1 MLQGLSH
8 AARDARSWPFEQARL
23 LLDRIARLRLT
34 DAERDLAAAL
44 FAQGK
49 FAEAVTALPALAKP
63 VIFQCGYGASGLPH
77 LGTFGEATRPTIV
90 RNAFKALTEDT
101 IPTQLIVFSDD
112 MDGLRKIPDNVPNR
126 EMLEEDRD
134 RPVTSVRDPF
144 GEYESFGAHNNARL
158 RAFLDGFGF
167 DYTFMSSTETYRSGR
182 LDEVLLRILQRF
194 DAIQAIM
201 LPTLGEERRATYSPF
216 LPISPK
222 TGRVLQAPTLERHV
236 DRGTIVFA
244 DEDGTL
250 TEVPVTGGHVKLQW
264 RPDWAARWTALEV
277 DFEASGKDLVDS
289 VRVSNRIVKAL
300 GGEPPEAFH
309 YELFMDEQNQK
320 ISKSKGNG
328 LTMEEWL
335 RYGAPESLAYYN
347 YQSPKSAK
355 RLYFDVIP
363 KATDEYLQQLDAFN
377 KARAEGANGPAIDN
391 PAWHVHRGE
400 PPEKGSPVT
409 FSLLLNLVSAADA
422 STKEILWGFI
432 RNYIPGATPQSEP
445 LLDRLSDYAINYYED
460 FVKPS
465 KAFRAPSDQ
474 ERAAMTDLAAR
485 FRALP
490 AGADAET
497 IQNEVFEAGKAAGF
511 EPLRA
516 WFQAL
521 RGAPGPEP
529 GPPLRLLRRDLRRR
543 PDRGPDRAGAGGRA
557 ASGLASRLNSRR
569 VISTPSAHPGE
580 RRDERC

>member
-1 MLQGLSH
+1 MSQNTLQNPPLRGLSH
-8 AARDARSWPFEQARL
+8 QAREAKSWPFEQARL
-23 LLDRIARLRLT
+23 LLDRVLKLRLS
-34 DAERDLAAAL
+34 DAERDLAATL

-49 FAEAVTALPALAKP
+49 FDEAVAALPALNKP
-63 VIFQCGYGASGLPH
+63 VVFQCGFGASGLPH
-77 LGTFGEATRPTIV
+77 MGTFGEAARPTMV
-90 RNAFKALTEDT
+90 RNAFRALTEDA
-101 IPTQLIVFSDD
+101 IPTKLIVFSDD

-134 RPVTSVRDPF
+134 KPVSKVRDPF
-144 GEYESFGAHNNARL
+144 GEYESFAHHNNARL

-167 DYTFMSSTETYRSGR
+167 DYDFMSSTDCYTSGR
-182 LDEVLLRILQRF
+182 FDEVLLRVLARF
-194 DAIQAIM
+194 DAMQAVM

-222 TGRVLQAPTLERHV
+222 TGRVLQVPTLERTV
-236 DRGTIVFA
+236 EKGAIVFA

-289 VRVSNRIVKAL
+289 VRVSNKLVKVL
-300 GGEPPEAFH
+300 GGTPPEAFH
-309 YELFMDEQNQK
+309 FELFMDENNQK

-335 RYGAPESLAYYN
+335 RYGAPESLAYYM

-363 KATDEYLQQLDAFN
+363 KATDEYLQQLDAYN
-377 KARAEGANGPAIDN
+377 RARAEGANGPAIDN
-391 PAWHVHRGE
+391 PAWHVHRGA
-400 PPEKGSPVT
+400 PPERGSPVS

-422 STKEILWGFI
+422 STKDILWGFI
-432 RNYIPGATPQSEP
+432 SRYIPGASPETEP
-445 LLDRLSDYAINYYED
+445 TLDRLTGYAINYYED

-465 KAFRAPSDQ
+465 KKFRAPDDK
-474 ERAAMTDLAAR
+474 ERAAMTALVAR
-485 FRALP
+485 FKALP
-490 AGADAET
+490 ADADAET
-497 IQNEVFEAGKAAGF
+497 IQNNVFEVGKDAGF
-511 EPLRA
+511 EPLRG

-521 RGAPGPEP
+521 YEVLLGQSQGPRFGSFAAIFGLERTIA
-529 GPPLRLLRRDLRRR
+529 LIE
-543 PDRGPDRAGAGGRA
+543 RALAGELTA
-557 ASGLASRLNSRR
+557 
-569 VISTPSAHPGE
+569 
-580 RRDERC
+580 

>member
-8 AARDARSWPFEQARL
+8 RAREAKTWPFEQARI
-23 LLDRIARLRLT
+23 LLDRVLRLRLS
-34 DAERDLAAAL
+34 DAERDLAASLIAE
-44 FAQGK
+44 GK
-49 FAEAVTALPALAKP
+49 AAEAVATFEALRKP
-63 VIFQCGYGASGLPH
+63 VVFQCGFGASGLPH
-77 LGTFGEATRPTIV
+77 MGTFGEAARPTMV
-90 RNAFKALTEDT
+90 RNAFRALTEDA
-101 IPTQLIVFSDD
+101 IPSKLIVFSDD

-126 EMLEEDRD
+126 HILEEDRD
-134 RPVTSVRDPF
+134 RPVTRVRDPF
-144 GEYESFGAHNNARL
+144 GEHESFGHHNNARL

-167 DYTFMSSTETYRSGR
+167 DYEFMSSTDCYTSGR
-182 LDEVLLRILQRF
+182 FDEVLLRVLQRF

-222 TGRVLQAPTLERHV
+222 SGRVLQAPTVERHV
-236 DRGTIVFA
+236 DRGTIVFP

-289 VRVSNRIVKAL
+289 VRVSNRVCKAL

-309 YELFMDEQNQK
+309 FELFMDENNQK

-335 RYGAPESLAYYN
+335 RYGAPESLAYYM

-363 KATDEYLQQLDAFN
+363 KATDEYLQQLDAYN
-377 KARAEGANGPAIDN
+377 RARVETNTPAIDN
-391 PAWHVHRGE
+391 PAWHVHRGA
-400 PPEKGSPVT
+400 PPEKGSPVSY
-409 FSLLLNLVSAADA
+409 SLLLNLVSAADA
-422 STKEILWGFI
+422 STKDILWAFI
-432 RNYIPGATPQSEP
+432 SRYIPGATPQSEP
-445 LLDRLSDYAINYYED
+445 MLDRLADFAINYYED

-465 KAFRAPSDQ
+465 KQFRAASDQ
-474 ERAAMTDLAAR
+474 ERAAMLDLVAR
-485 FRALP
+485 LRALP
-490 AGADAET
+490 PGADAEA
-497 IQNEVFEAGKAAGF
+497 IQNEVFEVGKQAGF

-521 RGAPGPEP
+521 YEVLLGQSQGPRFGSFVAIFGVDRTIALIDKALAGE
-529 GPPLRLLRRDLRRR
+529 LL
-543 PDRGPDRAGAGGRA
+543 AG
-557 ASGLASRLNSRR
+557 
-569 VISTPSAHPGE
+569 
-580 RRDERC
+580 

>member
-8 AARDARSWPFEQARL
+8 RAREAKTWPFEQARI
-23 LLDRIARLRLT
+23 LLDRVLRLRLS
-34 DAERDLAAAL
+34 DAERDLAASLIAE
-44 FAQGK
+44 GK
-49 FAEAVTALPALAKP
+49 AAEAVATFEALRKP
-63 VIFQCGYGASGLPH
+63 VVFQCGFGASGLPH
-77 LGTFGEATRPTIV
+77 MGTFGEAARPTMV
-90 RNAFKALTEDT
+90 RNAFRALTEDA
-101 IPTQLIVFSDD
+101 IPSKLIVFSDD

-126 EMLEEDRD
+126 HILEEDRD
-134 RPVTSVRDPF
+134 RPVTRVRDPF
-144 GEYESFGAHNNARL
+144 GEHESFGHHNNARL

-167 DYTFMSSTETYRSGR
+167 DYEFMSSTDCYTSGR
-182 LDEVLLRILQRF
+182 FDEVLLRVLQRF

-222 TGRVLQAPTLERHV
+222 SGRVLQAPTVERHV
-236 DRGTIVFA
+236 DRGTIVFP

-289 VRVSNRIVKAL
+289 VRVSNRVCKAL

-309 YELFMDEQNQK
+309 FELFMDENNQK

-335 RYGAPESLAYYN
+335 RYGAPESLAYYM

-363 KATDEYLQQLDAFN
+363 KATDEYLQQLDAYN
-377 KARAEGANGPAIDN
+377 RARVETNAPAIDN
-391 PAWHVHRGE
+391 PAWHVHRGA
-400 PPEKGSPVT
+400 PPEKGSPVSY
-409 FSLLLNLVSAADA
+409 SLLLNLVSAADA
-422 STKEILWGFI
+422 STKDILWAFI
-432 RNYIPGATPQSEP
+432 SRYIPGATPQSEP
-445 LLDRLSDYAINYYED
+445 MLDRLADFAINYYED

-465 KAFRAPSDQ
+465 KRFRTATDQ
-474 ERAAMTDLAAR
+474 ERAAMLDLVAR
-485 FRALP
+485 LRALP
-490 AGADAET
+490 PGADAEA
-497 IQNEVFEAGKAAGF
+497 IQNEVFEVGKQAGF

-521 RGAPGPEP
+521 YEVLLGQSQGPRFGSFVAIFGVDRTIALIDKALAGE
-529 GPPLRLLRRDLRRR
+529 LL
-543 PDRGPDRAGAGGRA
+543 AG
-557 ASGLASRLNSRR
+557 
-569 VISTPSAHPGE
+569 
-580 RRDERC
+580 

>member
-1 MLQGLSH
+1 MSQGPNLRGLSH
-8 AARDARSWPFEQARL
+8 KAREAKSWPFEQARL
-23 LLDRIARLRLT
+23 LLDRITRLRLS

-49 FAEAVTALPALAKP
+49 FAEAVQTLPTLAKP
-63 VIFQCGYGASGLPH
+63 VVFQCGYGASGLPH

-90 RNAFKALTEDT
+90 RNAFRALTEDA

-112 MDGLRKIPDNVPNR
+112 MDGLRKIPDNVPNKAV
-126 EMLEEDRD
+126 LEEDRD
-134 RPVTSVRDPF
+134 KPVTSVRDPF

-167 DYTFMSSTETYRSGR
+167 EYTFMSSTETYKSGR
-182 LDEVLLRILQRF
+182 FDEVLLRILARF

-222 TGRVLQAPTLERHV
+222 TGRVLQAPTVARDVEK
-236 DRGTIVFA
+236 GTITFP
-244 DEDGTL
+244 DEDGEL

-264 RPDWAARWTALEV
+264 RPDWAARWTALGV

-300 GGEPPEAFH
+300 GAEPPEAFH
-309 YELFMDEQNQK
+309 YELFMDENNTK

-328 LTMEEWL
+328 LTIEEWL
-335 RYGAPESLAYYN
+335 RYGAPESLTYYM

-355 RLYFDVIP
+355 RLFFDVIP
-363 KATDEYLQQLDAFN
+363 KATDEYLQQLDALIR
-377 KARAEGANGPAIDN
+377 KKAEGDNAAQLDN
-391 PAWHVHRGE
+391 PAWHVHRGD
-400 PPEKGSPVT
+400 PPEKGSPVS

-422 STKEILWGFI
+422 STKDLLWAFI
-432 RNYIPGATPQSEP
+432 ARYLPGATPQSEP
-445 LLDRLSDYAINYYED
+445 LLDRLAGYAINYYED

-465 KAFRAPSDQ
+465 KRFRAPSEQ
-474 ERAAMTDLAAR
+474 ERGAMEALVAKLK
-485 FRALP
+485 ALP
-490 AGADAET
+490 PGADAEA
-497 IQNEVFEAGKAAGF
+497 IQNEVFEVGKAAAF

-516 WFQAL
+516 WFSAL
-521 RGAPGPEP
+521 YEVLLGQSQGPRF
-529 GPPLRLLRRDLRRR
+529 GSFVAIFGI
-543 PDRGPDRAGAGGRA
+543 DRTVYLIERALAGE
-557 ASGLASRLNSRR
+557 L
-569 VISTPSAHPGE
+569 TSA
-580 RRDERC
+580 

>member
-8 AARDARSWPFEQARL
+8 QAREAKSWPFEQARL
-23 LLDRIARLRLT
+23 LLDRVLRLRLT
-34 DAERDLAAAL
+34 DGERDLAATL

-49 FAEAVTALPALAKP
+49 FAEAVQTLPALGKP
-63 VIFQCGYGASGLPH
+63 VVFQCGYGASGLPH

-90 RNAFKALTEDT
+90 RTAFRALTEDA
-101 IPTQLIVFSDD
+101 IPTELIVFSDD
-112 MDGLRKIPDNVPNR
+112 MDGLRKIPDNVPNKA
-126 EMLEEDRD
+126 MLEEDRD
-134 RPVTSVRDPF
+134 KPVTSVRDPF
-144 GEYESFGAHNNARL
+144 GEYDSFGAHNNARL
-158 RAFLDGFGF
+158 RAFLDSFGF

-182 LDEVLLRILQRF
+182 FDEVLLRILARF
-194 DAIQAIM
+194 DAVQAIM

-222 TGRVLQAPTLERHV
+222 TGRVLQAPTVARDV
-236 DRGTIVFA
+236 DKGTITFP

-309 YELFMDEQNQK
+309 FELFMDENNQK

-328 LTMEEWL
+328 LTIEEWL
-335 RYGAPESLAYYN
+335 RYGAPESLTYYM

-363 KATDEYLQQLDAFN
+363 KATDEYLQQLDALN
-377 KARAEGANGPAIDN
+377 RKKAEGDESAQLDN
-391 PAWHVHRGE
+391 PAWHVHRGA
-400 PPEKGSPVT
+400 PPAKGSPVS

-422 STKEILWGFI
+422 STKDLLWAFI
-432 RNYIPGATPQSEP
+432 ARYLPGATPESEP
-445 LLDRLSDYAINYYED
+445 LLDKLAGYAINYYED
-460 FVKPS
+460 FVKPA
-465 KAFRAPSDQ
+465 KRFRAADER
-474 ERAAMTDLAAR
+474 ERAAMQDLVAR
-485 FRALP
+485 LRALP
-490 AGADAET
+490 AGADAEL
-497 IQNEVFEAGKAAGF
+497 IQNEVFEAGKQAGF

-516 WFQAL
+516 WFGAL
-521 RGAPGPEP
+521 YEVLLGQSQGPRFGSFVAIFGIERTVE
-529 GPPLRLLRRDLRRR
+529 LIE
-543 PDRGPDRAGAGGRA
+543 RALAGELVAG
-557 ASGLASRLNSRR
+557 
-569 VISTPSAHPGE
+569 
-580 RRDERC
+580 

>member
-1 MLQGLSH
+1 MSQNTLQNPSLRGLSH
-8 AARDARSWPFEQARL
+8 QAREAKSWPFEQARL
-23 LLDRIARLRLT
+23 LLDRVLKLRLS
-34 DAERDLAAAL
+34 DAERDMAATL

-49 FAEAVTALPALAKP
+49 FTEAVAALPALNKA
-63 VIFQCGYGASGLPH
+63 VVFQCGFGASGLPH
-77 LGTFGEATRPTIV
+77 MGTFGEAARPTMV
-90 RNAFKALTEDT
+90 RTAFRALTEDA
-101 IPTQLIVFSDD
+101 IPTKLIVFSDD

-134 RPVTSVRDPF
+134 RPVSKVRDPF
-144 GEYESFGAHNNARL
+144 GEYESFAHNNNARL

-167 DYTFMSSTETYRSGR
+167 DYEFMSSTDCYASGR
-182 LDEVLLRILQRF
+182 FDEVLLRVLTRF
-194 DAIQAIM
+194 DAMQAVM
-201 LPTLGEERRATYSPF
+201 LPTLGDERRATYSPF

-222 TGRVLQAPTLERHV
+222 TGRVLQVPTLERNV
-236 DRGTIVFA
+236 EKGTIVFA

-289 VRVSNRIVKAL
+289 VRVSNKLAKVL
-300 GGEPPEAFH
+300 GGTPPEAFH
-309 YELFMDEQNQK
+309 FELFMDENNQK

-335 RYGAPESLAYYN
+335 RYGAPESLAYYM

-377 KARAEGANGPAIDN
+377 RARADGANGPAIDN
-391 PAWHVHRGE
+391 PAWHVHRGA
-400 PPEKGSPVT
+400 PPERGSPVS

-422 STKEILWGFI
+422 STKDILWGFI
-432 RNYIPGATPQSEP
+432 SRYIPGASPESEP
-445 LLDRLSDYAINYYED
+445 MLDRLTEFAINYYED

-465 KAFRAPSDQ
+465 KKFRAPDDK
-474 ERAAMTDLAAR
+474 ERAAMTQLVER
-485 FRALP
+485 FKALP
-490 AGADAET
+490 ADADAET
-497 IQNEVFEAGKAAGF
+497 IQNNVFEVGKDAGF
-511 EPLRA
+511 EPLRG

-521 RGAPGPEP
+521 YEVLLGQSQGPRFGSFAAIFGLERTIA
-529 GPPLRLLRRDLRRR
+529 LIE
-543 PDRGPDRAGAGGRA
+543 RALAGELTA
-557 ASGLASRLNSRR
+557 
-569 VISTPSAHPGE
+569 
-580 RRDERC
+580 